1 MTPDLAQFTVYA
13 HKNPTMKFN
22 SLMGLIFRKEGLSE
36 SFRLLQGSKAA
47 GSDGI
52 KKDDYRKDLE
62 NNLTTL
68 SDRVRRGG
76 YTPKPVLRVYIPK
89 SGGTGRRPLGIP
101 AFEDRIVQDRI
112 AQVLQAIWEPEFL
125 DCSFGFRPGR
135 NAHQAIKVID
145 TAIMKERVNYVVEAD
160 IKGFFN
166 HVDHTWL
173 LKFLAHRIKD
183 ERFIQTIKKFL
194 QGGIME
200 DGAVRSCEEGTPQ
213 GGLISPCL
221 SNIYLHY
228 VLDLWFDR
236 RFRKSCKGTARFV
249 RYCDDYVA
257 MFEFEEDAKR
267 FRAEMTSRLQKFS
280 LEVEPTKTK
289 MLAFGI
295 KEFRSALK
303 GSRHVDTFSFLGFTH
318 YMRKSRRGYPMVDRK
333 TDAVRLRRKV
343 KEFSAQLAKRRNLG
357 TKLMVGFAC
366 SHFRGHL
373 QYYGVSGNLRSLSRY
388 RELIL
393 HYLFQWLNRRSQR
406 RSFTWEKYELLINA
420 FKLAKPKIVHALW

>member
-13 HKNPTMKFN
+13 HKNPSMKFN
-22 SLMGLIFRKEGLSE
+22 SLMGLIFRKEGLRE

-52 KKDDYRKDLE
+52 KKDDYHKDLE

-89 SGGTGRRPLGIP
+89 SSGTGRRPLGIP

-145 TAIMKERVNYVVEAD
+145 KAIMKERINYVVEAD

-221 SNIYLHY
+221 SNVYLHY

-236 RFRKSCKGTARFV
+236 LFRKSCKGTARFV

-267 FRAEMTSRLQKFS
+267 FMAEMTCRLQKFS

-289 MLAFGI
+289 LLAFGT
-295 KEFRSALK
+295 KEFRSAQK
-303 GSRHVDTFSFLGFTH
+303 NSHHVATFSFLGFTH

-343 KEFSAQLAKRRNLG
+343 KEFSAQLAKRRNQG
-357 TKLMVGFAC
+357 TKLIVEYAR

-373 QYYGVSGNLRSLSRY
+373 QYYGISGNLRSVSCYRY
-388 RELIL
+388 LVL
-393 HYLFQWLNRRSQR
+393 HYLFKWMNRRSQR
-406 RSFTWEKYELLINA
+406 RSLTWEKFHLLINS
-420 FKLAKPKIVHALW
+420 FGLAKPKVIHALW

>member
-13 HKNPTMKFN
+13 HKNPSMKFN
-22 SLMGLIFRKEGLSE
+22 SLMGLVFRKDGLRE
-36 SFRLLQGSKAA
+36 SFRLLQGRKAA

-52 KKDDYRKDLE
+52 KKDDYGIDLE
-62 NNLTTL
+62 NNLTIL

-89 SGGTGRRPLGIP
+89 SSGSGRRPLGIP

-135 NAHQAIKVID
+135 NAHQALKIID
-145 TAIMKERVNYVVEAD
+145 TAIMKERVNFVVEAV

-166 HVDHTWL
+166 HVDHNWL

-183 ERFIQTIKKFL
+183 ERFIQAIKKFL
-194 QGGIME
+194 QGQIME
-200 DGAVRSCEEGTPQ
+200 DGSVRSSDEGTPQ
-213 GGLISPCL
+213 GCLVSPCL

-236 RFRKSCKGTARFV
+236 LFRKSCKGTARFV

-267 FRAEMTSRLQKFS
+267 FMAEMTCRLQKFA

-289 MLAFGI
+289 LLAFGTREYRAAQ
-295 KEFRSALK
+295 KNNRGVA
-303 GSRHVDTFSFLGFTH
+303 TFSFLGFTH
-318 YMRKSRRGYPMVDRK
+318 YMRKSRIGYAMLDRR
-333 TDAVRLRRKV
+333 TDAVHLRRKV
-343 KEFSAQLAKRRNLG
+343 MEFTVQLAKRRVLG
-357 TKLMVGFAC
+357 TKIMVDYAC
-366 SHFRGHL
+366 NHFRGHL
-373 QYYGVSGNLRSLSRY
+373 QYYGVSGNMRSLSRY
-388 RELIL
+388 RFLVL
-393 HYLFQWLNRRSQR
+393 HYLFSNYSA
-406 RSFTWEKYELLINA
+406 SF
-420 FKLAKPKIVHALW
+420 F

>member
-1 MTPDLAQFTVYA
+1 MTRNKGEQIVLPL
-13 HKNPTMKFN
+13 KLLSPEKFVDGVGR
-22 SLMGLIFRKEGLSE
+22 SSGCTRRQHLEGRYWLV
-36 SFRLLQGSKAA
+36 LPGTPGSKDISSHTWRACGNEGDPVVNVYGWA
-47 GSDGI
+47 CLGNKSNKRDAKVNDGRESEPFI
-52 KKDDYRKDLE
+52 VAMK
-62 NNLTTL
+62 
-68 SDRVRRGG
+68 
-76 YTPKPVLRVYIPK
+76 
-89 SGGTGRRPLGIP
+89 LG
-101 AFEDRIVQDRI
+101 
-112 AQVLQAIWEPEFL
+112 
-125 DCSFGFRPGR
+125 
-135 NAHQAIKVID
+135 
-145 TAIMKERVNYVVEAD
+145 VEAD

-267 FRAEMTSRLQKFS
+267 FMVEMSSRLQKFS

-289 MLAFGI
+289 MLACGI

-303 GSRHVDTFSFLGFTH
+303 SSRHVDTFSFLGFTH
-318 YMRKSRRGYPMVDRK
+318 YMRKSRRGHPMVDRK
-333 TDAVRLRRKV
+333 SDAVRLRRKV
-343 KEFSAQLAKRRNLG
+343 KEF
-357 TKLMVGFAC
+357 
-366 SHFRGHL
+366 
-373 QYYGVSGNLRSLSRY
+373 
-388 RELIL
+388 
-393 HYLFQWLNRRSQR
+393 
-406 RSFTWEKYELLINA
+406 
-420 FKLAKPKIVHALW
+420 

>member
-1 MTPDLAQFTVYA
+1 MTPDLAQFTVFA
-13 HKNPTMKFN
+13 HKNPTLKFN
-22 SLMGLIFRKEGLSE
+22 SLMGLIFRKEGLRE

-76 YTPKPVLRVYIPK
+76 YTPKSVLRVYIPK
-89 SGGTGRRPLGIP
+89 SSGTGRRPLGIP

-112 AQVLQAIWEPEFL
+112 AGVLQAIWEPEFL

-145 TAIMKERVNYVVEAD
+145 KAIMKERVNYVVEAD

-183 ERFIQTIKKFL
+183 ERFIQPIKKFL
-194 QGGIME
+194 QGSIME

-236 RFRKSCKGTARFV
+236 LFRRSCKGTARFV

-267 FRAEMTSRLQKFS
+267 FMVEMSSRLQKFS
-280 LEVEPTKTK
+280 LEVEPTNTK

-303 GSRHVDTFSFLGFTH
+303 SSRHVDTFSFLGFTH

-343 KEFSAQLAKRRNLG
+343 KEFSAQLAKRRNQG
-357 TKLMVGFAC
+357 TKLIVEYAC

-373 QYYGVSGNLRSLSRY
+373 QYYGISGNIRSLRCY
-388 RELIL
+388 RFLVL
-393 HYLFQWLNRRSQR
+393 HYLFKCLNRRSQR
-406 RSFTWEKYELLINA
+406 RSLMWEKFHLLINS
-420 FKLAKPKIVHALW
+420 FGLAKSKVIHALW

>member
-13 HKNPTMKFN
+13 HKNPSMKFN
-22 SLMGLIFRKEGLSE
+22 SLIGLIFRKDGLRE

-89 SGGTGRRPLGIP
+89 SSGSGRRPLGIP

-145 TAIMKERVNYVVEAD
+145 TAIMKERVNFVVEAD

-200 DGAVRSCEEGTPQ
+200 DGAVRSCDEGTPQ

-228 VLDLWFDR
+228 ALDLWFDR

-267 FRAEMTSRLQKFS
+267 FMVEMTSRLQKFS

-295 KEFRSALK
+295 KEFRSAQK
-303 GSRHVDTFSFLGFTH
+303 NSHHVATFSFLGFTH

-357 TKLMVGFAC
+357 TKLMVDYAC

-373 QYYGVSGNLRSLSRY
+373 QYYGISGNLRSLSRY

-393 HYLFQWLNRRSQR
+393 HYLFKWLNRRSQR

-420 FKLAKPKIVHALW
+420 FRLAKPKIVHALW

>member
-1 MTPDLAQFTVYA
+1 MKLPLKLLSPEKVLVGDGRSLGEARRLHPDGRYWLVLPGTP
-13 HKNPTMKFN
+13 
-22 SLMGLIFRKEGLSE
+22 
-36 SFRLLQGSKAA
+36 GSKDI
-47 GSDGI
+47 SSH
-52 KKDDYRKDLE
+52 
-62 NNLTTL
+62 TL
-68 SDRVRRGG
+68 RTYGNEGD
-76 YTPKPVLRVYIPK
+76 PVVYVYIGTCLVNK
-89 SGGTGRRPLGIP
+89 SKKQETKVNGGRESEPFIVAMKLG
-101 AFEDRIVQDRI
+101 
-112 AQVLQAIWEPEFL
+112 
-125 DCSFGFRPGR
+125 
-135 NAHQAIKVID
+135 
-145 TAIMKERVNYVVEAD
+145 VEAD

-213 GGLISPCL
+213 GVLISPCL

-236 RFRKSCKGTARFV
+236 LFRVSCKGTARFV

-267 FRAEMTSRLQKFS
+267 FMAEMTSRLQKFS

-303 GSRHVDTFSFLGFTH
+303 SSRHVDTFSFLGFTH

-343 KEFSAQLAKRRNLG
+343 KEFSAQLAKRGNQG
-357 TKLMVGFAC
+357 TKLIVDYAC
-366 SHFRGHL
+366 SHFKGHL
-373 QYYGVSGNLRSLSRY
+373 QYYGISGNIRSLRCY
-388 RELIL
+388 RFLVL
-393 HYLFQWLNRRSQR
+393 HFLLRCLNRRSQR
-406 RSFTWEKYELLINA
+406 RSLTWENFHLLINS
-420 FKLAKPKIVHALW
+420 FGLAKPKVIHALW

>member
-13 HKNPTMKFN
+13 HKNPSMKFN
-22 SLMGLIFRKEGLSE
+22 SLMGLIFRKDGLRE

-52 KKDDYRKDLE
+52 KKDDYHKDLE

-89 SGGTGRRPLGIP
+89 SSGSGRRPLGIP

-112 AQVLQAIWEPEFL
+112 AGVLQAIWEPEFL

-135 NAHQAIKVID
+135 NAHQALKVIG
-145 TAIMKERVNYVVEAD
+145 TSIMKERVNYVVEAD

-166 HVDHTWL
+166 HVDHNWL
-173 LKFLAHRIKD
+173 LKFLTHRIKD

-194 QGGIME
+194 QGDIME
-200 DGAVRSCEEGTPQ
+200 DGAVRSSEEGTPQ

-236 RFRKSCKGTARFV
+236 LFRKSCKGTARFV

-257 MFEFEEDAKR
+257 MFEFEEDVRR
-267 FRAEMTSRLQKFS
+267 FMAEMTSRLQKFS

-289 MLAFGI
+289 LLVFGI
-295 KEFRSALK
+295 KEFRLAQK
-303 GSRHVDTFSFLGFTH
+303 YSRNMATFSFLGFTH
-318 YMRKSRRGYPMVDRK
+318 YMRNSRRGFPMVDRR
-333 TDAVRLRRKV
+333 TEAMRFRRKV
-343 KEFSAQLAKRRNLG
+343 KEFSLQLAKRRVLG
-357 TKLMVGFAC
+357 TKIMVDYAC

-373 QYYGVSGNLRSLSRY
+373 QYYGISGNMRSLSRY
-388 RELIL
+388 RFLVL
-393 HYLFQWLNRRSQR
+393 HYLFNWFNWRSQR
-406 RSFTWEKYELLINA
+406 RSLNWEKFMLLINS
-420 FKLAKPKIVHALW
+420 FGLVKPKVIHALW

>member
-1 MTPDLAQFTVYA
+1 MTPDLAQFTVFA
-13 HKNPTMKFN
+13 HKNPSMKFN
-22 SLMGLIFRKEGLSE
+22 SLMGLIFRVEGLRE
-36 SFRLLQGSKAA
+36 SFRRLPGNKAA

-52 KKDDYRKDLE
+52 KKDDYHKDLE
-62 NNLTTL
+62 NNLATL

-89 SGGTGRRPLGIP
+89 SSGSGRRPLGIP

-112 AQVLQAIWEPEFL
+112 AGVLQAIWEPEFL

-135 NAHQAIKVID
+135 NAHQAIRVID
-145 TAIMKERVNYVVEAD
+145 KAIMKERVNYVVEAD

-166 HVDHTWL
+166 HVDHNWL

-183 ERFIQTIKKFL
+183 ERLIQTIRKFL
-194 QGGIME
+194 QGEIME
-200 DGAVRSCEEGTPQ
+200 DGSVRSGDEGTPQ

-236 RFRKSCKGTARFV
+236 LFRKSCKGTARFV

-267 FRAEMTSRLQKFS
+267 FMAEMTSRLQKFA

-289 MLAFGI
+289 LLAFGI
-295 KEFRSALK
+295 KEFRTAQK
-303 GSRHVDTFSFLGFTH
+303 VSRHMATFSFLGFTH
-318 YMRKSRRGYPMVDRK
+318 YMRKNRRGYPMVDRK
-333 TDAVRLRRKV
+333 TDAARLRRKA
-343 KEFSAQLAKRRNLG
+343 KEMSAQLAKRRTLG
-357 TKLMVGFAC
+357 IKLMVGFAC

-373 QYYGVSGNLRSLSRY
+373 QYYGISGNLRSLKRY
-388 RELIL
+388 RQLVRL
-393 HYLFQWLNRRSQR
+393 YLFKWINRRSQR
-406 RSFTWEKYELLINA
+406 RSLTWEKVTLLINS
-420 FKLAKPKIVHALW
+420 FELAEPRIIHAIW